1 MKSSQHWKHRLKKR
15 FGMGKQSKLAK
26 KYKYPSIESTKR
38 SNFNQEQDSQQ

>member
-1 MKSSQHWKHRLKKR
+1 MKASQHWKPRLKKR
-15 FGMGKQSKLAK
+15 FGMGTQSKLAK